1 MTRSRFFNIVIC
13 AGQCFKNVAVSIY
26 IFMQTRP
33 SNRSSTEELT
43 NRFQYNN
50 SRFYSMSAT
59 EERNTFVQGMG
70 SIVLSGHWGRP
81 GVDVMY
87 DLKDG
92 F

>member
-1 MTRSRFFNIVIC
+1 M
-13 AGQCFKNVAVSIY
+13 AVSTY

-33 SNRSSTEELT
+33 ANRSSTEELT

-50 SRFYSMSAT
+50 SQFYSMSAT
-59 EERNTFVQGMG
+59 EEGKTFVQGMG
-70 SIVLSGHWGRP
+70 SIVLSGHWGGS